1 MIKQSCITIFCILLL
16 FSFSCETKAQI
27 FDFGFDDPFF
37 QHRQVQRESVSPPKF
52 KGGNEGINRFI
63 KKNFRSA
70 GSNSVSGR
78 IVVAFVINEKGKV
91 TETAIV
97 RGLDKT
103 LNEEA
108 LRVVR
113 KLKFKPARQGKKK
126 VKYEYDVT
134 FPIRHGKVSFL
145 TAPTVDM

>member
-1 MIKQSCITIFCILLL
+1 MKQSCITILCFLL
-16 FSFSCETKAQI
+16 FFSLSFGAEAQI
-27 FDFGFDDPFF
+27 FDFGFDTPFI
-37 QHRQVQRESVSPPKF
+37 QRRQTQRESVSPPKF

-63 KKNFRSA
+63 KKNFRSV
-70 GSNSVSGR
+70 GLSSVNGQ
-78 IVVAFVINEKGKV
+78 IVVAFIINEKGKV

-97 RGLDKT
+97 RGLDQA

-108 LRVVR
+108 QRVVG

-126 VKYEYDVT
+126 VKYQYDVT

>member
-1 MIKQSCITIFCILLL
+1 MKQSCITILCFLL
-16 FSFSCETKAQI
+16 FFSLSFGVEAQI
-27 FDFGFDDPFF
+27 FDFGFDTPFM
-37 QHRQVQRESVSPPKF
+37 QRRQTQRESVSSPKF

-63 KKNFRSA
+63 KKNFRSV
-70 GSNSVSGR
+70 GLSSVNGQ
-78 IVVAFVINEKGKV
+78 IVVAFIINEKGKV

-97 RGLDKT
+97 RGLDKA

-108 LRVVR
+108 QRVVG

-126 VKYEYDVT
+126 VKYQYDVT